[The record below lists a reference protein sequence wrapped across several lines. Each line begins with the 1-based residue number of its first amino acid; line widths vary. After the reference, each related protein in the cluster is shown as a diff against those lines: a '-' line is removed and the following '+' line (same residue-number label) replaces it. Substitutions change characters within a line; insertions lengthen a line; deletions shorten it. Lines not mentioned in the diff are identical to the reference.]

1 MKAVWFLL
9 ALVVIVVAGALF
21 YIDRV
26 LIESVERGGS
36 HALGVDTELD
46 SVRLGLLSGKLSLSG
61 LRVANPEGF
70 ELPHFLSLDRGDVH
84 VRLPSLMQDKIVVP
98 SLTVS
103 GLEMSLERSKGRA
116 NYGVILDNLAKLES
130 EESQPASEEERAQG
144 AESKG
149 FVIRE
154 LEIRDVTARARLA
167 VPGTKPQEYEVNI
180 PEIKLEDVGSGSAA
194 GVSLA
199 GLARVITTAV
209 LEAVVKSS
217 RGDLAKGLARDLRG
231 RLARVERV
239 QIEVPSS
246 VKDISGKDLGG
257 AVEKGAELLKGLR
270 LGGKKE

>member
-21 YIDRV
+21 YIDRL

-36 HALGVDTELD
+36 YALGVDTELD
-46 SVRLGLLSGKLSLSG
+46 SVRLGLVSGKLGLSG

-70 ELPHFLSLDRGDVH
+70 ERPHFLSLDRGNVH

-103 GLEMSLERSKGRA
+103 GLEMSLERSRGRT

-130 EESQPASEEERAQG
+130 KESQAASEAGE

-154 LEIRDVTARARLA
+154 LVIREVTARARFV
-167 VPGTKPQEYEVNI
+167 VPGTKPQEFEVKV
-180 PEIKLEDVGSGSAA
+180 PEIKLQDVGSGSAA

-199 GLARVITTAV
+199 ELAKVVTTAV

-217 RGDLAKGLARDLRG
+217 RGELAQGLARDLRG
-231 RLARVERV
+231 RLARFERV

-246 VKDISGKDLGG
+246 VKELSGKDLGD
-257 AVEKGAELLKGLR
+257 AAEKGAELLKGLG